1 MRSCFLRSFLRLRP
15 LAPGLSPAGA
25 SSCIPAGVTCN
36 MPTAGR
42 SSIWATRRG
51 SCSTVRRA
59 KRRASVSKTAPGKG
73 SRSYRPS
80 ASRNVTG
87 CASPMPTAT
96 CRLPM
101 RGSPGPTS
109 VISRMWTKWSPWPT
123 RWGWSSAC
131 CPHGA
136 TSSASNGAPG
146 PRSSQ
151 RRGVP
156 RLSGAIWGSVTAS
169 GGISSGYWAA
179 TVLPKG
185 VNPYCGPSPAA
196 LPAVSPAARLIRPA

>member
-51 SCSTVRRA
+51 SCSTVRRV

-101 RGSPGPTS
+101 RAHPAQRALFHVCGRSGRHGRPSLGLVIGLLPAWGDKFCLKWGPGPEIFTTEG
-109 VISRMWTKWSPWPT
+109 RAEAFG
-123 RWGWSSAC
+123 RYLG
-131 CPHGA
+131 
-136 TSSASNGAPG
+136 
-146 PRSSQ
+146 
-151 RRGVP
+151 
-156 RLSGAIWGSVTAS
+156 
-169 GGISSGYWAA
+169 
-179 TVLPKG
+179 
-185 VNPYCGPSPAA
+185 A
-196 LPAVSPAARLIRPA
+196 LPHPAEYHLDTGRRPSSRRA